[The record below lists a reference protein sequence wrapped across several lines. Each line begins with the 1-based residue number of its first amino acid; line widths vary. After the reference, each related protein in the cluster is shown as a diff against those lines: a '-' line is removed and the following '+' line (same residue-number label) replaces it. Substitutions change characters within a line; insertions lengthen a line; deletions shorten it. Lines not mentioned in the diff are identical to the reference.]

1 MYKRRDAVEVHVSLT
16 HRDFQSGHGKVDFHI
31 KDGVGGGFVTVYAI
45 KFANL
50 LSFTSLGGR
59 MRRDDEAGVE
69 VMWWKWMTRTSQSRV
84 GRERN
89 VQVVTRRKMI
99 LSRNRLRILVELGEN
114 VYDEY
119 NAHLSMMKVLVS
131 NKRCPS

>member
-1 MYKRRDAVEVHVSLT
+1 M
-16 HRDFQSGHGKVDFHI
+16 
-31 KDGVGGGFVTVYAI
+31 GGGFVTVYAI